1 MLTNYLELAPDV
13 GELLV
18 DPLDLRLLALAVPDV
33 RDEDGQPPHTIATY
47 SGHGY
52 GDIVKS

>member
-1 MLTNYLELAPDV
+1 MTNYLELAPDV

-18 DPLDLRLLALAVPDV
+18 DPLDLRLLALAVPNV

-52 GDIVKS
+52 GDIIKS